1 MLMRPGQKIAV
12 VGSGISGMGAAWAL
26 SKTHQVTLFEAESR
40 LGGHANTFDLPDG
53 NGSVP
58 VDTGFIVYNERN
70 YPNLVRLFE
79 EASVPTRASDMSFA
93 VSMGRGKFEYKG
105 SAAGLLAQPSNLLRP
120 SYVHM
125 VRDILRFNR
134 EAAALLGSG
143 SKETTGEFLS
153 RERYSQHF
161 IDDFLLPMIGCIW
174 SSKLD
179 EMLSYPAETLVGF
192 LDNHGL
198 LQVRD
203 RPRWRTV
210 AGGSREY
217 ISRLQL
223 EQNADVRLAS
233 PVARVF
239 RDENGTTVR
248 TPGGSD
254 EVFEQVVFA
263 THADTTLAIL
273 GADANPEEREIL
285 GSFRYQDNTAV
296 LHRDPSLMP
305 VRRRAWSSW
314 NYLAEGLSAED
325 RQGRVSLTYWMNRLQ
340 GLRTEEPVFVTL
352 NPTREPR
359 EVVATFN
366 YCHPIYDSAA
376 VRAQSGLADIQG
388 SDRLWF
394 AGAWSGYGFREDGLR
409 SGLEVAAALGSPA
422 PWMLDGVAL
431 LPPRHEVAAVA

>member
-1 MLMRPGQKIAV
+1 
-12 VGSGISGMGAAWAL
+12 MGAAWAL
-26 SKTHQVTLFEAESR
+26 SRDHQVTLFEAEGR

-53 NGSVP
+53 DGSVP

-79 EASVPTRASDMSFA
+79 EASVRTEPSDMSFA
-93 VSMGRGKFEYKG
+93 VSIGRGKFEYKG
-105 SAAGLLAQPSNLLRP
+105 SATGLLAQPSNLLRP
-120 SYVHM
+120 SYANM

-143 SKETTGEFLS
+143 SRETTGEFLK
-153 RERYSQHF
+153 RENYSKHF

-174 SSKLD
+174 SSNLD

-210 AGGSREY
+210 TGGSREY
-217 ISRLQL
+217 ISRLRL
-223 EQNADVRLAS
+223 EQDADVRLAS
-233 PVARVF
+233 PVAQVF
-239 RDENGTTVR
+239 RDDNGVTVR
-248 TPGGSD
+248 TPRGSD
-254 EVFEQVVFA
+254 EVFDQVVFA

-273 GADANPEEREIL
+273 GSDATPEERATL

-314 NYLAEGLSAED
+314 NYLAEGRSDKD

-340 GLRTEEPVFVTL
+340 NLRTAEPVFVTL

-359 EVVATFN
+359 DPVATFD

-376 VRAQSGLADIQG
+376 VDAQSRLTDIQG

-394 AGAWSGYGFREDGLR
+394 AGAWRGYGFHEDGLR

-422 PWMLDGVAL
+422 PWMMDGVTL
-431 LPPRHEVAAVA
+431 LPPRHDATAVA

>member
-1 MLMRPGQKIAV
+1 MGTNQKIAV
-12 VGSGISGMGAAWAL
+12 VGSGIAGMGAAWAL
-26 SKTHQVTLFEAESR
+26 SKNHQVTLFESENR

-53 NGSVP
+53 KGSVP

-79 EASVPTRASDMSFA
+79 EASVPTEPSDMSFA
-93 VSMGRGKFEYKG
+93 VSMGRGQFEYKG
-105 SAAGLLAQPSNLLRP
+105 SATGLLAQPSNLLRP
-120 SYVHM
+120 SYTRM

-134 EAAALLGSG
+134 EATALLGSG
-143 SKETTGEFLS
+143 SQETTGDFLS
-153 RERYSQHF
+153 RENYSKHF

-198 LQVRD
+198 LQVRN

-217 ISRLQL
+217 VSRLAL
-223 EQNADVRLAS
+223 EETADVRLAS
-233 PVARVF
+233 PVARVV
-239 RDENGTTVR
+239 RDDDGVTVR

-254 EVFEQVVFA
+254 EVFDHVVFA
-263 THADTTLAIL
+263 THADTTLEIL
-273 GADANPEEREIL
+273 GSDATPEERQTL

-314 NYLAEGLSAED
+314 NYLAEGRSEED

-340 GLRTEEPVFVTL
+340 NLRTVEPVFVTL

-359 EVVATFN
+359 DPVATFN

-376 VRAQSGLADIQG
+376 VKAQARLADIQG
-388 SDRLWF
+388 SERLWF
-394 AGAWSGYGFREDGLR
+394 AGAWSGYGFHEDGLR

-422 PWMLDGVAL
+422 PWMMDGVAL
-431 LPPRHEVAAVA
+431 LPPRHDVAAVA